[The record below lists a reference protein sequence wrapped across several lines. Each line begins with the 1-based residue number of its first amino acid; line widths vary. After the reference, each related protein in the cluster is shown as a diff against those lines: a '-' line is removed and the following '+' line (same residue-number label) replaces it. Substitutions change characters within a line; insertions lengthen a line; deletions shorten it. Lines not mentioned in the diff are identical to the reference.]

1 MRWKVQDS
9 VSEVASG
16 IFFVQGPASNWTI
29 IRDVAGAEPKEESAE
44 PQRGEQTSDPGSER
58 FLLVDTGYPG
68 DREKLLESIAWC
80 GLELSDCCGVVVTHA
95 HSDHIGSAKFLAEQG
110 IPIYAHA
117 LELPNLRRE
126 VSEQVTL
133 ADFGWRVMIP
143 RVLRWLRHAVRVG
156 GLSDVSVAEPQE
168 VSAEVLGALPGAA
181 ELILTGVHT
190 SGHLALYLPEAGV
203 LLSGDVVVTG
213 HPLSRWQGPQ
223 TLPKL
228 FHHQPE
234 LIAQGIEKL
243 KPLNVRLLLPG
254 HGPYLRVEQE
264 WFEQVRVADYWPYR

>member
-1 MRWKVQDS
+1 MTWSVQDS

-29 IRDVAGAEPKEESAE
+29 IRDAAGPEPKEGTAD
-44 PQRGEQTSDPGSER
+44 PRRGEQASDPGSKR
-58 FLLVDTGYPG
+58 FFLVDTGYPG
-68 DREKLLESIAWC
+68 DREKLLESIAFC
-80 GLELSDCCGVVVTHA
+80 GLELSHCCAVVVTHA

-133 ADFGWRVMIP
+133 ADFGWRILIP

-156 GLSDVSVAEPQE
+156 GLSEVAVAAPQE
-168 VSAEVLGALPGAA
+168 LTEEVLQALPGAA
-181 ELILTGVHT
+181 ELVLTGVHT
-190 SGHLALYLPEAGV
+190 SGHLALHLPDARL

-213 HPLSRWQGPQ
+213 HPLSRWEGLQ

-228 FHHQPE
+228 FHHEPE
-234 LIAQGIEKL
+234 LIAQGIEKFDSL
-243 KPLNVRLLLPG
+243 DIEAVLPG
-254 HGPYLRVEQE
+254 HGPYLRVERDWLE
-264 WFEQVRVADYWPYR
+264 RVRVADYWPYR